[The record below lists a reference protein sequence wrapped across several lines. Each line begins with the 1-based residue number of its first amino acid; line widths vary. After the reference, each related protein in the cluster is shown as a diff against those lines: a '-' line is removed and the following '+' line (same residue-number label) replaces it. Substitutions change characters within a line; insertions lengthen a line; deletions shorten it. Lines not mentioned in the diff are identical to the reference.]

1 MDINGDGIRDILSGS
16 YSRQEK
22 DMAGLFQVLHGKTGG
37 TFQKA
42 AVLKGTDG
50 EPLIIPAD
58 NKDRLTDKICTRPF
72 AVDWN
77 GDGHLDLVVG
87 NFGGS
92 FFWFKGE
99 GKGRFLPKPE
109 AINSG
114 GEPLRIRGAHSD
126 PFMIDWDGDGDLDLL
141 SGSTDGGVQWSE
153 NNAGKGK
160 LPEMTPFQPLIKTA
174 KPTEYGHALREGDL
188 TGPTTSTRIWVE
200 DLNGDGKLDL
210 LVGDSVTLT
219 SPAKG
224 LSVEEFQKKSV
235 AWQKAVD
242 KLGQEMASE
251 KADQATR
258 EKASQEFSKVY
269 RERSKFLIEDRTGFV
284 WVYLQK

>member
-1 MDINGDGIRDILSGS
+1 M
-16 YSRQEK
+16 
-22 DMAGLFQVLHGKTGG
+22 
-37 TFQKA
+37 
-42 AVLKGTDG
+42 
-50 EPLIIPAD
+50 
-58 NKDRLTDKICTRPF
+58 
-72 AVDWN
+72 
-77 GDGHLDLVVG
+77 
-87 NFGGS
+87 
-92 FFWFKGE
+92 
-99 GKGRFLPKPE
+99 
-109 AINSG
+109 
-114 GEPLRIRGAHSD
+114 
-126 PFMIDWDGDGDLDLL
+126 
-141 SGSTDGGVQWSE
+141 
-153 NNAGKGK
+153 
-160 LPEMTPFQPLIKTA
+160 
-174 KPTEYGHALREGDL
+174 
-188 TGPTTSTRIWVE
+188 E